1 MTISSAL
8 NSAMSGLRAAG
19 RASEI
24 VSSNISNALTPG
36 YARRSLSLTSS
47 GEGFAGGVRVN
58 GVTRHIDTQVLSD
71 RRLAGAEFGYR
82 NETTGFLNKFENL
95 LGTPDQPGSLS
106 ARLSEFESSL
116 ITASSRPDANER
128 LEAAAWSA
136 RDLAIAINTASD
148 GAQQA
153 RTQADRNI
161 GTQVE
166 RLNEVLKS
174 VERLNSQIISAGSN
188 NGDTS
193 SLQDQ
198 RQTLVDEISEMVPI
212 RTVPRQKGAIA
223 LYSTGGAIL
232 LDGRAAEI
240 GYEPANAVT
249 PYMSVED
256 GSLSGLTVNG
266 FAISTS
272 SKSGNLRGG
281 TLGAQFEIRDE
292 LAPDAQV
299 QMDAIARDLIE
310 RFESSTVDPTLA
322 PGQPG
327 LFTDAGAAFD
337 PLSEVGLA
345 GRLSLN
351 TLVDPTADNESWR
364 MRDGLGATSPGNAGD
379 AQLLNALTDALI
391 VGRTPNSGSFG
402 GSAFS
407 ALDLTASLTS
417 QVGADRLREDQ
428 QLSFASAQF
437 NEFIQLELA
446 EGVDSD
452 AELQRLMIVEQ
463 AYAANARVIATV
475 DEMLDTLM
483 RI

>member
-240 GYEPANAVT
+240 GFEPANAVT

>member
-19 RASEI
+19 RASEV

-47 GEGFAGGVRVN
+47 AGGFASGVVVN
-58 GVTRHIDTQVLSD
+58 GVTRHIDSQVLSD

-82 NETTGFLNKFENL
+82 SETTGFLNNFENL
-95 LGTPDQPGSLS
+95 LGTPDQAGSLS

-116 ITASSRPDANER
+116 ITASSRPDAIER

-136 RDLAIAINTASD
+136 RDLAVAINTASD

-153 RTQADRNI
+153 RSQADRAI
-161 GTQVE
+161 GTQVD
-166 RLNEVLKS
+166 RLNEALKS
-174 VERLNSQIISAGSN
+174 VEKVNNQIISAASN
-188 NGDTS
+188 SGDTS

-198 RQTLVDEISEMVPI
+198 RQTLIDQISEMVPI
-212 RTVPRQKGAIA
+212 RTVSRQHGAVA

-240 GYEPANAVT
+240 GFDPVNGVS
-249 PYMSVED
+249 PYMSIED
-256 GSLSGLTVNG
+256 GDLSGLTING
-266 FAISTS
+266 FPISTS
-272 SKSGNLRGG
+272 STSGNLRGG

-299 QMDAIARDLIE
+299 QMDAIARDMIE
-310 RFESSTVDPTLA
+310 RFESAAVDPSLA
-322 PGQPG
+322 PGEPG
-327 LFTDAGAAFD
+327 LFTDSGAAFD
-337 PLSEVGLA
+337 PLNEEGLA
-345 GRLSLN
+345 SRISLN
-351 TLVDPTADNESWR
+351 ALVDPGQDGESWR
-364 MRDGLGATSPGNAGD
+364 MRDGLGAVTPGNAGD
-379 AQLLNALTDALI
+379 AQLLNALADALTT
-391 VGRTPNSGSFG
+391 GRTPSSGSFG
-402 GSAFS
+402 GSTFS
-407 ALDLTASLTS
+407 ALDLTTSLTS
-417 QVGADRLREDQ
+417 QIGADRLREDQ

-437 NEFIQLELA
+437 NEFTQLELA
-446 EGVDSD
+446 EGVDTD
-452 AELQRLMIVEQ
+452 AELQRLMVVEQ

>member
-24 VSSNISNALTPG
+24 VSSNISNAMTPG
-36 YARRSLSLTSS
+36 YARRSLSLTSA
-47 GEGFAGGVRVN
+47 GDGFGGGVRVN
-58 GVTRHIDTQVLSD
+58 GITRHVDSQVLSD
-71 RRLAGAEFGYR
+71 RRMAGAEFGYR
-82 NETTGFLNKFENL
+82 SQTTSFLNRFEDL

-136 RDLAIAINTASD
+136 RDLATAINTASD
-148 GAQQA
+148 GAQEA
-153 RTQADRNI
+153 RAQADRAI
-161 GTQVE
+161 GTQVQ

-174 VERLNSQIISAGSN
+174 VEQLNKKIVSVGLGS
-188 NGDTS
+188 GDPS
-193 SLQDQ
+193 SLMDQ
-198 RQTLVDEISEMVPI
+198 RQTLVDEVSEMVPI
-212 RTVPRQKGAIA
+212 RIVPRQHGAIG

-232 LDGRAAEI
+232 LDGSAAEI
-240 GYEPANAVT
+240 GFEAANTVT
-249 PYMSVED
+249 PYMSIED

-266 FAISTS
+266 FPVRTS
-272 SKSGNLRGG
+272 STSGNLHGG

-292 LAPDAQV
+292 LAPEAQT

-310 RFESSTVDPTLA
+310 RFESATVDPTLA

-327 LFTDAGAAFD
+327 LFTDMGAALD
-337 PLSEVGLA
+337 PLSENGLA
-345 GRLSLN
+345 SRLSLN
-351 TLVDPTADNESWR
+351 ALVDPTAGGESWR
-364 MRDGLGATSPGNAGD
+364 MRDGLGATSPGNAGN
-379 AQLLNALTDALI
+379 AQLLNALSDAL
-391 VGRTPNSGSFG
+391 VMTRNPSSGNFG

-417 QVGADRLREDQ
+417 QIGADRLREDQ
-428 QLSFASAQF
+428 ELSFASAQF

-446 EGVDSD
+446 DGVDSD

-475 DEMLDTLM
+475 DEMLDSLI